1 LAGCVFYLMKIV
13 LNGKE
18 TETGAGTIE
27 ALIEEL
33 DIKPGMVAVE
43 LNLKVISKCDYSL
56 ARIAAGDR
64 VEIVNFVGGG

>member
-1 LAGCVFYLMKIV
+1 MKIV

-18 TETGAGTIE
+18 TVTGASTVE

-33 DIKPGMVAVE
+33 DIRPGMVAVE
-43 LNLKVISKCDYSL
+43 VNLRVIKKCDYSTSSVNE
-56 ARIAAGDR
+56 GDS